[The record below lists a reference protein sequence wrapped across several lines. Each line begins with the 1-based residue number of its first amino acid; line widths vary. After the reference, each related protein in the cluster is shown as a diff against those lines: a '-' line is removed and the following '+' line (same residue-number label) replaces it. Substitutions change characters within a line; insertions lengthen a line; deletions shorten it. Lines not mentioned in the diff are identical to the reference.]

1 MIKEQQV
8 PMETILCRCE
18 KTTSLEQKHS
28 GQASLSKCYLTFR
41 LEGQDLVGAKQSPT
55 LVYNFAFKLSQK
67 WYKNSRHLAF
77 KKYKT
82 KVERS
87 SVIQFAKPGNHSGKS
102 IPDKS
107 TEATGTGW
115 MGKTEKFSPKLQ
127 HKEEEREKW
136 KLREVNNRRPQKSLK
151 E

>member
-18 KTTSLEQKHS
+18 KTISLEQKHS

-41 LEGQDLVGAKQSPT
+41 LEGQDL
-55 LVYNFAFKLSQK
+55 
-67 WYKNSRHLAF
+67 
-77 KKYKT
+77 
-82 KVERS
+82 
-87 SVIQFAKPGNHSGKS
+87 AKPGNHSGKS

-115 MGKTEKFSPKLQ
+115 MSKTEKFSPKLK
-127 HKEEEREKW
+127 HKEEERKKW
-136 KLREVNNRRPQKSLK
+136 KLREVNNRRPQKSFK